1 MVACSKIWFCKIDS
15 SFIHRNFRPQ
25 ICPDFDPRKFLE
37 IQRNLQAAN
46 ALQSIAAVG
55 GFFKSEENDSDEQVQ
70 HIKVEPDI
78 H

>member
-1 MVACSKIWFCKIDS
+1 
-15 SFIHRNFRPQ
+15 
-25 ICPDFDPRKFLE
+25 LE

-46 ALQSIAAVG
+46 ALQSFAAVG